1 MVNIFEKAEKLT
13 LPLVPLYGA
22 VAFPAIP
29 LNFELT
35 DEAAIAAADAA
46 CATDAYLFLTTVQ
59 APFENG
65 LTADVLAKTGTVAKI
80 KHSLKTPDGNMRII
94 CEGYARGELLSM
106 HRFADYFTADVLCK
120 TAADSEEYTSRGEAL
135 LREGYRLLDEIA
147 ALLPS
152 LSEDM
157 LKAARAIRA
166 PGAFAD
172 YIAANVLL
180 RPEDKQVVLELYDP
194 TERLECLLP
203 LMQEECTV
211 LKYEMDIH
219 REVRE
224 RLGQNQKEFYLRE
237 QMRVIEEEL
246 GDGGESEIE
255 EYEARIRKTGLP
267 AEVEKKLLKELFR
280 MAKTPFGSSEASVL
294 RSYLDV
300 CLDLPWGKQTKDTID
315 VAHAKK
321 ILDKDHDGL
330 LSVKERILEFLAVK
344 KLNPDLGNQII
355 CLVGPPGVGKTSV
368 AQSIA
373 RAMSRKYVRV
383 SLGGVRDEADIRG
396 HRKTYLGA
404 MPGRIVAALTEAG
417 STNPVI
423 LLDEIDKMTRNSHGD
438 PASALLEVLDS
449 EQNKHF
455 RDHFT
460 EIPFDL
466 SGCLF
471 IATAN
476 TLEGIPRPLIDRMEI
491 IELHTYTK
499 AEKLRIAK
507 NHLLPKQLA
516 RHGLTRASLR
526 ISAEALSFIIDD
538 YTREAGVRNLEREIA
553 KVCRRVAKGIAAG
566 EITDTVTVKNKDLP
580 KLLGPRKMPR
590 EHIGA
595 ADLVG
600 VVNGLAYT
608 EAGGDLLKVEA
619 LPLPGE
625 GKTILTGSLGDVM
638 KESAKIAVS
647 YLRANAARFDIP
659 ADFYKNYDLHIHF
672 PEGAIP
678 KDGPSAGV
686 AMVTAL
692 VSALSG
698 RTVRRD
704 VAMTGEITLTGN
716 VLPIGGLKE
725 KTMAAATS
733 GVSTVLIPAA
743 NMRDISELDP
753 DAVKVLQIIPCHTL
767 YDVLQHA
774 LTDGLP
780 ISVKRT
786 ARPTATRR
794 HAAPETAKNA

>member
-1 MVNIFEKAEKLT
+1 MANVFEKAEKLT
-13 LPLVPLYGA
+13 LPLIPLYGI
-22 VAFPAIP
+22 VAFPAIS

-35 DEAAIAAADAA
+35 DEVSIAAADAA
-46 CATDAYLFLTTVQ
+46 SATDAFLFLSTVQ

-65 LTADVLAKTGTVAKI
+65 LTADVLSKTGTVAKI

-94 CEGYARGELLSM
+94 CEGYARAELLSM
-106 HRFADYFTADVLCK
+106 RRFADYFTADVLCK
-120 TAADSEEYTSRGEAL
+120 LEADSEEYTSRSEAL

-147 ALLPS
+147 ALMPNV
-152 LSEDM
+152 SEEM
-157 LKAARAIRA
+157 VKAAHAIRA

-180 RPEDKQVVLELYDP
+180 RPEDKQAVLELYDP

-246 GDGGESEIE
+246 GDGAESEIE
-255 EYEARIRKTGLP
+255 EYECRIRKACLP
-267 AEVEKKLLKELFR
+267 AEVEKKLLKELSR

-315 VAHAKK
+315 VVHAKK

-404 MPGRIVAALTEAG
+404 MPGRIIAALTEAG

-423 LLDEIDKMTRNSHGD
+423 LLDEVDKMTRNSHGD

-499 AEKLRIAK
+499 REKLRIAK

-526 ISAEALSFIIDD
+526 ISTEALSYIIDD

-553 KVCRRVAKGIAAG
+553 RVCRKVAKGIAAG

-590 EHIGA
+590 EHIGTT
-595 ADLVG
+595 DLVG

-698 RTVRRD
+698 KTVRRD

-725 KTMAAATS
+725 KTMAAVAS

-767 YDVLQHA
+767 YDVLRHA

-780 ISVKRT
+780 VSIKRT

-794 HAAPETAKNA
+794 HAAAETAKNA

>member
-1 MVNIFEKAEKLT
+1 MANIFEKAEKLT
-13 LPLVPLYGA
+13 LPLVPLYGL

-35 DEAAIAAADAA
+35 DEASIAAADAA
-46 CATDAYLFLTTVQ
+46 SATDAFLFLATVA
-59 APFENG
+59 APVEG
-65 LTADVLAKTGTVAKI
+65 ELTADVLTKTGTVAKI
-80 KHSLKTPDGNMRII
+80 RHSLKTPDGNMRIS

-106 HRFADYFTADVLCK
+106 RRFADYFAVDVLCK
-120 TAADSEEYTSRGEAL
+120 TVADSDEYTTRGEAL

-147 ALLPS
+147 ALLPNA
-152 LSEDM
+152 SEEM
-157 LKAARAIRA
+157 IKAAQDIRA

-172 YIAANVLL
+172 YVAANILL
-180 RPEDKQVVLELYDP
+180 RPEDKQVVLELYEP
-194 TERLECLLP
+194 LERLECLLP
-203 LMQEECTV
+203 LLQEECTI
-211 LKYEMDIH
+211 LKYEMEIH

-246 GDGGESEIE
+246 GGGGDSEIE
-255 EYEARIRKTGLP
+255 EYEARIREAGLP
-267 AEVEKKLLKELFR
+267 AEVEKKLLKELSR

-300 CLDLPWGKQTKDTID
+300 CLDLPWGKQTEDAID
-315 VAHAKK
+315 VVRAKK
-321 ILDKDHDGL
+321 VLDKDHDGL
-330 LSVKERILEFLAVK
+330 VPVKERILEFLAVK

-373 RAMSRKYVRV
+373 RAMNRKYVRV

-404 MPGRIVAALTEAG
+404 MPGRIIAALTEAG
-417 STNPVI
+417 TTNPVI
-423 LLDEIDKMTRNSHGD
+423 LLDEVDKMTRNAHGD
-438 PASALLEVLDS
+438 PASALLEVLDG

-466 SGCLF
+466 SACLF

-499 AEKLRIAK
+499 TEKMRIAK

-516 RHGLTRASLR
+516 RHGLTRENLR
-526 ISAEALSFIIDD
+526 VTAEALSHIIDD

-553 KVCRRVAKGIAAG
+553 KLCRKVARGIAAG
-566 EITDTVTVKNKDLP
+566 EITDTVTVRNKDLP
-580 KLLGPRKMPR
+580 DLLGPRKMPR
-590 EHIGA
+590 EHIGTT
-595 ADLVG
+595 DLVG

-638 KESAKIAVS
+638 KESAGIAVS
-647 YLRANAARFDIP
+647 YLRANAARLGIP
-659 ADFYKNYDLHIHF
+659 ADFHKNYDLHIHF

-686 AMVTAL
+686 TMVTAL

-698 RTVRRD
+698 RPVRRD

-725 KTMAAATS
+725 KTMAAAIS
-733 GVSTVLIPAA
+733 GVSTVLIPAG
-743 NMRDISELDP
+743 NMRDLSLLDP
-753 DAVKVLQIIPCHTL
+753 DAVKALHIIPCRTL
-767 YDVLQHA
+767 SDVLQNA
-774 LTDGLP
+774 LTEGLP
-780 ISVKRT
+780 VSTKRPARQT
-786 ARPTATRR
+786 GARRPTIS
-794 HAAPETAKNA
+794 ETAKNR